1 MPKPHALKRLG
12 RTLITGTAQDIADAL
27 DEAIAPESMML
38 ERLSDLVT
46 MPIAR
51 AIVRGRGELVAG
63 IREALA
69 EVPG

>member
-1 MPKPHALKRLG
+1 MPKAPALKRLG
-12 RTLITGTAQDIADAL
+12 RTLVTGTAQDIADAL

>member
-1 MPKPHALKRLG
+1 MPKTPALKRLG
-12 RTLITGTAQDIADAL
+12 RTLITGTAQDIAEAL
-27 DEAIAPESMML
+27 DVAIAPESMML

-69 EVPG
+69 EVPA